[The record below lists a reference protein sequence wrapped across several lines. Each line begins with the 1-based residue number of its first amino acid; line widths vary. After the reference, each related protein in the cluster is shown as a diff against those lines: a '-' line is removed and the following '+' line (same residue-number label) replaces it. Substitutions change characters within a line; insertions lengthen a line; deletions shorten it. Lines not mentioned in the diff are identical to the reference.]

1 VAAGNFPTSLSELEP
16 WRKANGVT
24 AEEARRRLVQFV
36 VLVSVASSTRLFA
49 SLALK
54 GGNALRFIHGN
65 RRSTIDLD
73 FTAEGDFPD
82 DPDSIRGLLNAAFRG
97 ALRQY
102 QVKVRCQSVKRNPK
116 RPEATLPTYAVKA
129 CFQLPGDRYYQN
141 FDERPSFAEIVELE
155 ISLNDVLCETI
166 EQNLGASSKPLRVC
180 SLEDILAEKLRALL
194 QQVIRGRNRPQ
205 DVYDIASR
213 MRERGGEVDI
223 DKVSRF
229 LVMKSKARDI
239 EPRKSAYDEQVRAL
253 AFENYD
259 VEIRA
264 QATAFI
270 PFAEAWAGMLSL
282 VSRLGIPD

>member
-116 RPEATLPTYAVKA
+116 RPEATLPTYAV
-129 CFQLPGDRYYQN
+129 
-141 FDERPSFAEIVELE
+141 RP
-155 ISLNDVLCETI
+155 
-166 EQNLGASSKPLRVC
+166 ASSSRAIGTIRISTNGRVLLRL
-180 SLEDILAEKLRALL
+180 S
-194 QQVIRGRNRPQ
+194 
-205 DVYDIASR
+205 SW
-213 MRERGGEVDI
+213 
-223 DKVSRF
+223 
-229 LVMKSKARDI
+229 
-239 EPRKSAYDEQVRAL
+239 KSA
-253 AFENYD
+253 
-259 VEIRA
+259 
-264 QATAFI
+264 
-270 PFAEAWAGMLSL
+270 
-282 VSRLGIPD
+282 